1 MSLNQVLWG
10 VLLGFLIVYCKA
22 EFSEWKQLIQYQDPV
37 RAQELPQPVWGAV
50 QDSLLLDIWR
60 PVQEKIYLQS
70 KQRVQGPI
78 QKLAWHFPLV
88 PETPRHKIDEN
99 FQLRRPV
106 RANSVA
112 ADCGE
117 NVVHVEVKKDL
128 FGTGELLNPLLFS
141 LGGCTAT
148 GEDSETEVLIF
159 EYDLQ
164 SCNSSLTMTEDEL
177 VYTYTLIYAPEP
189 IGGTP
194 VVRTGGV
201 AVGIDCHYARKH
213 NVSSKAIL
221 PTWIPFSSTMAAKE
235 LLFFSLQLMTDDWH
249 FERPSNQ
256 YFLGDL
262 LNIEASVAQ
271 FNHVPLHVFI
281 DSCVATVDPDV
292 NTTENYSFIENHGCL
307 IDTKITGSRSQ
318 FMPRVQVDKL
328 QLQLEAFRFL
338 NQSGDLVYITCLLKA
353 TTASAPADVKHKA
366 CSYTSNGWTE
376 ANGGEAQVCDCCD
389 MSCNTRNRRNA
400 PNADLWRE
408 ARVSLGP
415 ILIKEETLIDHEDIS
430 KDYQ

>member
-235 LLFFSLQLMTDDWH
+235 LLFFSLQLMTD
-249 FERPSNQ
+249 
-256 YFLGDL
+256 
-262 LNIEASVAQ
+262 
-271 FNHVPLHVFI
+271 
-281 DSCVATVDPDV
+281 SCVATVDPDV